1 MGQNY
6 FKPFDERNRNTMI
19 TRNERK
25 IDVYE
30 NAGAY
35 MRLFKTVGT
44 KAVVAISPVLHAK
57 DTDRLLKALNTID
70 GICSKADSNMFS
82 DHINLGNEYVDV
94 FYGDL
99 ASEQRNDVDEKIITM
114 AKERAVELFKRK

>member
-1 MGQNY
+1 
-6 FKPFDERNRNTMI
+6 MI
-19 TRNERK
+19 TRNERE

-35 MRLFKTVGT
+35 MRLLKTVGT

-57 DTDRLLKALNTID
+57 DTDKFLKALNSID
-70 GICSKADSNMFS
+70 EICSKADSNMFS

-99 ASEQRNDVDEKIITM
+99 ASEPRNDVDEKIITM
-114 AKERAVELFKRK
+114 AKESADELFKRK

>member
-1 MGQNY
+1 
-6 FKPFDERNRNTMI
+6 MI
-19 TRNERK
+19 ARNERK

-35 MRLFKTVGT
+35 MRLLKTVGT

-57 DTDRLLKALNTID
+57 DTDKFLKALNTID
-70 GICSKADSNMFS
+70 VICSKADSNMFS
-82 DHINLGNEYVDV
+82 DYPDLDNEYIDI

-99 ASEQRNDVDEKIITM
+99 SSDPKNGVDEKIITM
-114 AKERAVELFKRK
+114 AKERTVELFKRK

>member
-1 MGQNY
+1 
-6 FKPFDERNRNTMI
+6 MI
-19 TRNERK
+19 ARNERK

-35 MRLFKTVGT
+35 MRLLKTVGT
-44 KAVVAISPVLHAK
+44 KVVVAISPVLHAK
-57 DTDRLLKALNTID
+57 DTDRLLNAFKVID
-70 GICSKADSNMFS
+70 EICSKADSNMFY

-99 ASEQRNDVDEKIITM
+99 ASEPRNDVDEKIITM